1 MRAAISPFFHCP
13 DWQGRTPHAFA
24 RRQPMSGQ
32 QHLPLHRLALR
43 PAHTGANGSSD
54 EAGTDVDADV
64 LGPDELLRAAGMMAS
79 GEAGGFVRLLETD
92 FIKGVVRMA
101 IGPASLYTGTVA
113 MPRGKY
119 FDILTEFLRLST
131 EGAAEAKDAKE
142 VEIIK
147 KLSTV
152 ATHMLAHTSE
162 LLALYKA
169 ALAHDLKRP
178 IVHFLS
184 AAAHHESLL
193 NAIIDTN
200 GFLNA
205 IKETFVDDFRYSADL
220 GEVFVA
226 IAKQRPGLLNQNV
239 FSVDIYNALLDK
251 ISRRENW
258 SSNKDM
264 YFRLLTQFW
273 KENAERVEAFRGN
286 ANYTHLLDSVLAE
299 YAFRVEDAEACLIVL
314 KHLAAD
320 GDAWRWFSKVA
331 RDTTVESWNRS
342 KIADA
347 LKDPVVL
354 LGAATSERPE
364 PLAAYMLMTLRELD
378 AEKDGANATWWKE
391 VWEKLDK
398 AFVGDVMHGEL
409 IANMLHA
416 PPLRGLMYREIAKS
430 TEVGKKE
437 DPPDP
442 ADATSK
448 RPRTGIGQFR
458 TLLELSLIHI

>member
-1 MRAAISPFFHCP
+1 
-13 DWQGRTPHAFA
+13 
-24 RRQPMSGQ
+24 MSGQ
-32 QHLPLHRLALR
+32 QHLSLHRLSLR
-43 PAHTGANGSSD
+43 PAHTGTNGSSD

-64 LGPDELLRAAGMMAS
+64 LGPDELLRAAGTMAR
-79 GEAGGFVRLLETD
+79 GDAGGFVRLLDTD

-169 ALAHDLKRP
+169 TLAHDIKQP
-178 IVHFLS
+178 IVRFMS

-200 GFLNA
+200 GFLGAMAN
-205 IKETFVDDFRYSADL
+205 DFRSNSDYSADL
-220 GEVFVA
+220 CEVFVA
-226 IAKQRPGLLNQNV
+226 IAKQRPKLLNENV

-251 ISRRENW
+251 IDRREEW
-258 SSNKDM
+258 SRNKDM
-264 YFRLLTQFW
+264 YFRLLTHFW
-273 KENAERVEAFRGN
+273 KENAERVEAFRSTTN
-286 ANYTHLLDSVLAE
+286 FSEMSDMLAA
-299 YAFRVEDAEACLIVL
+299 YASRVEDEEHALVL
-314 KHLAAD
+314 KHLAAN
-320 GDAWRWFSKVA
+320 GGGWRYLSRAA
-331 RDTTVESWNRS
+331 RDATNDTRNRS

-391 VWEKLDK
+391 AWEKLDK
-398 AFVGDVMHGEL
+398 AFEGDVMHGEL

-416 PPLRGLMYREIAKS
+416 PLRGFMYKETEKRF
-430 TEVGKKE
+430 EVGKEKN
-437 DPPDP
+437 DSDP
-442 ADATSK
+442 ADERQK

-458 TLLELSLIHI
+458 TLLELTRARLLDHP

>member
-1 MRAAISPFFHCP
+1 
-13 DWQGRTPHAFA
+13 
-24 RRQPMSGQ
+24 MSGQ
-32 QHLPLHRLALR
+32 QHLSLHRLSLR

-64 LGPDELLRAAGMMAS
+64 LGPDELLRAAGMMAR
-79 GEAGGFVRLLETD
+79 GDAGGFVRLLDTD
-92 FIKGVVRMA
+92 FIKRVVRMA

-169 ALAHDLKRP
+169 TLAHDIKQP
-178 IVHFLS
+178 IVRFMS

-193 NAIIDTN
+193 NAIIDTD
-200 GFLNA
+200 GFLDAMAN
-205 IKETFVDDFRYSADL
+205 DFRSNSDYSADL

-226 IAKQRPGLLNQNV
+226 IAKQRPELLKEDV
-239 FSVDIYNALLDK
+239 FSVDIYKALLDK
-251 ISRRENW
+251 IQQYPRT
-258 SSNKDM
+258 
-264 YFRLLTQFW
+264 YLGLLTLFW
-273 KENAERVEAFRGN
+273 KDNTERVEAFRST
-286 ANYTHLLDSVLAE
+286 ANSTLLSDILAAYAGSVENEMHLL
-299 YAFRVEDAEACLIVL
+299 VL

-320 GDAWRWFSKVA
+320 GDAWRWLSKAA
-331 RDTTVESWNRS
+331 RDRRNDTWNLS

-347 LKDPVVL
+347 LKDPEVL

-378 AEKDGANATWWKE
+378 NEKDGANATWWKE

-398 AFVGDVMHGEL
+398 PFEGDVMHGEL

-416 PPLRGLMYREIAKS
+416 PPMRGLMYKETEKRF
-430 TEVGKKE
+430 EVGKEKN
-437 DPPDP
+437 DSDP

-448 RPRTGIGQFR
+448 RPRKEIGQFR
-458 TLLELSLIHI
+458 TLLEQTRARLLDHPHGASTSRLAH